1 VGQDEIDIVKLAD
14 VSVVVLVPGM
24 GDDVQALKAGIMEI
38 ADIFVINKCDR
49 AGVEKMER
57 AVTAM
62 LSLAH
67 RQDGWIPPI
76 IKTIATEGT
85 GVDELLAEIDKCYD
99 FFDSGTLRIQ
109 KKREA
114 ARQRLL
120 SLLEERLVKSVL
132 EHAFPD
138 GDLTRTVEDIA
149 DRKTDPYTVVDRII
163 KAVRFW

>member
-1 VGQDEIDIVKLAD
+1 
-14 VSVVVLVPGM
+14 
-24 GDDVQALKAGIMEI
+24 
-38 ADIFVINKCDR
+38 
-49 AGVEKMER
+49 MER

-67 RQDGWIPPI
+67 RQDNWIPPI
-76 IKTIATEGT
+76 VKTIATNGT
-85 GVDELLAEIDKCYD
+85 GVDELLAEIDRCYD
-99 FFDSGTLRIQ
+99 VFQSSTIRIQ

-120 SLLEERLVKSVL
+120 NLLEERLVKTAL

-138 GDLTRTVEDIA
+138 GDLARTVEEIA

-163 KAVRFW
+163 KTMRFS